1 VDRNKE
7 NSESHKRDEF
17 AKSTFP
23 LIKKKQ
29 GVCKQNG
36 FL

>member
-7 NSESHKRDEF
+7 SADSHERDEF

-23 LIKKKQ
+23 LIKKQ
-29 GVCKQNG
+29 GH
-36 FL
+36 